1 MCRTPYCAVYCVYMC
16 ALHRMAMAAQYRPDY
31 SCERD
36 RDPIG
41 KSNKRSRISLQ
52 MFSLDMTAPSI
63 TTPHV
68 RGRGMSMTQSKS
80 HSHGRIYIGLFHSST
95 SLSLFSNAS
104 LLWLMPPFH
113 SPPVPLS
120 CFHLH
125 FFFFFLTIEMS
136 SLSSMEQG
144 IRSQVVWF
152 NTAVHSARQTTKMF
166 A

>member
-16 ALHRMAMAAQYRPDY
+16 ALHGMAMAAQYRPDY

-95 SLSLFSNAS
+95 SLSPLLQRLFALADAS
-104 LLWLMPPFH
+104 LSFSL
-113 SPPVPLS
+113 SPPLLLS
-120 CFHLH
+120 PSL
-125 FFFFFLTIEMS
+125 FFFFF
-136 SLSSMEQG
+136 
-144 IRSQVVWF
+144 
-152 NTAVHSARQTTKMF
+152 
-166 A
+166 